1 MFKISPY
8 SDPVQS
14 NINTVCIG
22 NELSW
27 QVAQSHVILE
37 WRNGEVEFLLIL
49 CFHSREKAE
58 IKMESF

>member
-1 MFKISPY
+1 MFKIFPY
-8 SDPVQS
+8 SYTVQS
-14 NINTVCIG
+14 NINIDNKLT
-22 NELSW
+22 W

-49 CFHSREKAE
+49 YFHSHEKAE